1 MATKYD
7 VLAKLIERDADAFGP
22 DRSGK
27 TGLLI
32 EIVDLISRTHGSEDE
47 LADAI
52 YEMLAEAFAGESPAS
67 EPSGSPLPPSPVSVP
82 RSPEDGPNPL
92 KMGF

>member
-7 VLAKLIERDADAFGP
+7 VLAKLIERDAEVLGP

-27 TGLLI
+27 T
-32 EIVDLISRTHGSEDE
+32 EILVEVVRLISETHGSEDE

-52 YEMLAEAFAGESPAS
+52 YEMLADVFAGGTVEQ
-67 EPSGSPLPPSPVSVP
+67 EPSGSPVPPLPASVP

-92 KMGF
+92 TVGF